1 MPFLREMNRVF
12 AGLLIAFGLI
22 AIAAVYWA
30 LANSGSILSRDD
42 NPRLVELEN
51 RIQRGAI
58 YDRTGTLLAESVV
71 GDSGL
76 VMRQYLFPAFYSALG
91 YSSLRYGVGG
101 LESAYNTVLRGD
113 TPEAITAYEL
123 LHRPIQGSDLQ
134 LTLDAEI
141 QSALYDAMNGQRG
154 AAIVLSIPDGETL
167 AMVSLPTFDPN
178 RLDAQWETLNADPN
192 NPFFNRALQGSY
204 QPGGTIETPLMMGA
218 LLGAQPL
225 DSEIEN
231 GSAPFDLNGL
241 EITCAVRLP
250 LMPLTLR
257 DGYAFACPT
266 PFVQLGEALGST
278 RLQSLFDQVQS
289 LNQYRLLPIQPTPV
303 ATPTPEGVTPILTTE
318 EELLA
323 NVLGQGDITVTPL
336 MMAMIAGAVVND
348 GNAPQPYLLEA
359 TRSPNSDNWQPL
371 ETVHPTVPIT
381 TANTAR
387 RLQDLMR
394 YNVANGAAQNAGR
407 PSIDIGGHASL
418 AYSGD
423 TTNTWFIGFA
433 TLGGRQAV
441 AIAIVLED
449 SADAGLAA
457 DIGGTTLQAASTALT
472 GTGASD

>member
-1 MPFLREMNRVF
+1 MPFLRELNRVF
-12 AGLLIAFGLI
+12 LGLLLVFGIIALS
-22 AIAAVYWA
+22 AAYWA
-30 LANSGSILSRDD
+30 IANSGGVLSRDD
-42 NPRLVELEN
+42 NPRLVELET
-51 RIQRGAI
+51 RIQRGGI
-58 YDRTGTLLAESVV
+58 YDRNNVSG
-71 GDSGL
+71 SGL
-76 VMRQYLFPAFYSALG
+76 VTRQYLIPAFYSALG

-101 LESAYNTVLRGD
+101 LESAYNTLLRGD
-113 TPEAITAYEL
+113 TSEAITAYEL

-134 LTLDAEI
+134 LTFDADI
-141 QSALYDAMNGQRG
+141 QDALYDAMNGQRG
-154 AAIVLSIPDGETL
+154 AAIVLNIPDGETL

-178 RLDAQWETLNADPN
+178 HLDEQWDTLNTDPT

-204 QPGGTIETPLMMGA
+204 QPGGTMETPLMMGA
-218 LLGAQPL
+218 LLSAQPL
-225 DSEIEN
+225 DSEIED

-241 EITCAVRLP
+241 EIACAVRLP
-250 LMPLTLR
+250 LLPLTLR

-266 PFVQLGEALGST
+266 PFVHLGESLGAT

-289 LNQYRLLPIQPTPV
+289 LNQYRLLPVQVTSNG
-303 ATPTPEGVTPILTTE
+303 TPTPAAASSVLTTE

-359 TRSPNSDNWQPL
+359 TRGPGQEQWQAAENL
-371 ETVHPTVPIT
+371 HPTVPIT

-394 YNVANGAAQNAGR
+394 YNVANGAAQNAAR

-423 TTNTWFIGFA
+423 TTNAWFIGFA

-441 AIAIVLED
+441 AIAVVLED

-457 DIGGTTLQAASTALT
+457 DIGGATLQAASVALAVT
-472 GTGASD
+472 GN

>member
-12 AGLLIAFGLI
+12 IGLLIAFGII
-22 AIAAVYWA
+22 AVGAAYWA

-42 NPRLVELEN
+42 NPRAVELET
-51 RIQRGAI
+51 RIQRGSI
-58 YDRTGTLLAESVV
+58 FDRTETPLVESTIAESGAVT
-71 GDSGL
+71 
-76 VMRQYLFPAFYSALG
+76 RQYLLPAFYSAIG

-101 LESAYNTVLRGD
+101 LESAYNAVLRGD
-113 TPEAITAYEL
+113 TADAISAYEL

-134 LTLDAEI
+134 LTLDADI
-141 QSALYDAMNGQRG
+141 QDALYDAMSGQRG

-178 RLDAQWETLNADPN
+178 RLDEQWETLNADPN

-204 QPGGTIETPLMMGA
+204 QPGGAMETPLMMGA
-218 LLGAQPL
+218 LLSAQPL
-225 DSEIEN
+225 DSEIED

-266 PFVQLGEALGST
+266 PFVRLGESLGNI

-289 LNQYRLLPIQPTPV
+289 LTQYRLIPAQSTPNE
-303 ATPTPEGVTPILTTE
+303 TPTPEVTTIPLTSE

-336 MMAMIAGAVVND
+336 MMAMIAGAVAND

-359 TRSPNSDNWQPL
+359 TRSPNEESWQEV
-371 ETVHPTVPIT
+371 ETTHPTVPIT

-394 YNVANGAAQNAGR
+394 YNVVNGAAQNAGR

-423 TTNTWFIGFA
+423 NTNAWFIGFA

-457 DIGGTTLQAASTALT
+457 DIGGTTLQAASVALA
-472 GTGASD
+472 GIK